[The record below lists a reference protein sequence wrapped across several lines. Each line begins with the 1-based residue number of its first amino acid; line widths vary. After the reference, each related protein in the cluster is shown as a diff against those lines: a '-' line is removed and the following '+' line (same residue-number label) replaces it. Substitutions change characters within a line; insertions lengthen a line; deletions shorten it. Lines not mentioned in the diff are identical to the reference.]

1 MANRKKNIFWC
12 SSSPVLGR
20 CPRYRKHSQPPLQS
34 VVSQPS
40 LLLIFCIPPQSV
52 TFTVNVPVFIW
63 KKRIRLLFTLTFPAL
78 LYVILNTWCDERVT
92 VTDFCLQAPVGF
104 LHNHINIVHL
114 PVTCPHFHCLL
125 CHLCFCLCIGAW
137 KTLPFGSTRQLL
149 AGFK

>member
-1 MANRKKNIFWC
+1 MWQKKIFWC
-12 SSSPVLGR
+12 SLSPVLGR
-20 CPRYRKHSQPPLQS
+20 CPRYRKHSQPLLQS

-52 TFTVNVPVFIW
+52 MFTVNVPVFIW
-63 KKRIRLLFTLTFPAL
+63 KKNNLLFTLTFPAL

-114 PVTCPHFHCLL
+114 PVTCAHFHRLL
-125 CHLCFCLCIGAW
+125 CHLCFCLCIRVW
-137 KTLPFGSTRQLL
+137 KTLHHL
-149 AGFK
+149 APLASCWPSFK